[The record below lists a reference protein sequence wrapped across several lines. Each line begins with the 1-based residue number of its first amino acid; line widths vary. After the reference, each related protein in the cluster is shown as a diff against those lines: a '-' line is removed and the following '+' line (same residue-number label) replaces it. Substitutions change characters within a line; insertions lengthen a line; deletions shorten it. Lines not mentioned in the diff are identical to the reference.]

1 MNTKPS
7 DKTRVI
13 FRKFE
18 GEVIALFP
26 ELPGDSNFYATC
38 LSYQHLGQH
47 GSASVD
53 LCAEGTTPATPA
65 EYADLKKELESLG
78 YILQV
83 AFRCTRLD
91 CAKRRDACRFEFT
104 PAKG

>member
-1 MNTKPS
+1 MNTNKS

-26 ELPGDSNFYATC
+26 ELPGDSNPYAAC
-38 LSYQHLGQH
+38 LSYQHIGQH
-47 GSASVD
+47 SAACVN
-53 LCAEGTTPATPA
+53 LTAEYTTPATPA